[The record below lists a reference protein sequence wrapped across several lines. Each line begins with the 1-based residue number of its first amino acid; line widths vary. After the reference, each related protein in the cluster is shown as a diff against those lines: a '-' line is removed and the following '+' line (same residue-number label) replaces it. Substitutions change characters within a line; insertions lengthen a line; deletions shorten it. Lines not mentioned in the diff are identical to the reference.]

1 MVIKSFQRFFPLF
14 SNKSYSTNFRIIL
27 LENGKV
33 LSEESK
39 VTDAYNE
46 FLSNV
51 VKELKIEKDD
61 NLLTDI
67 IEESGSVLKA
77 IKKIQKSS
85 KHIVNKKFF

>member
-1 MVIKSFQRFFPLF
+1 M
-14 SNKSYSTNFRIIL
+14 
-27 LENGKV
+27 
-33 LSEESK
+33 SEESK

-67 IEESGSVLKA
+67 IEESDSVLKA

-85 KHIVNKKFF
+85 KHIVIKSSFKYPKDRYTSLR

>member
-1 MVIKSFQRFFPLF
+1 M
-14 SNKSYSTNFRIIL
+14 
-27 LENGKV
+27 
-33 LSEESK
+33 SEESK

-67 IEESGSVLKA
+67 IEESDSVLKA
-77 IKKIQKSS
+77 IKKIQKPS